1 MQQPMTRP
9 GHHVMRSYEKNADML
24 YRIAL
29 VHLGSRQDAEE
40 ATQDTFIKLME
51 KGPVF
56 KDDEHQKAWLIRVI
70 TNHCKNL
77 LGRGW
82 RKREVKLEGA
92 EPVTADDNPE
102 ALAILQLVMALPV
115 KVKTVIH
122 LYYYEDYPVQE
133 ISSILQISESAVKM
147 RLQRGR
153 QLLRLE
159 LEGADSE

>member
-9 GHHVMRSYEKNADML
+9 GHPVMKSYEQYADML

-51 KGPVF
+51 KAPVF

-82 RKREVKLEGA
+82 RKREVKLEGV
-92 EPVTADDNPE
+92 EPVTADNPE
-102 ALAILQLVMALPV
+102 ELAVLQLVLALPV
-115 KVKTVIH
+115 KYKTVIH
-122 LYYYEDYPVQE
+122 LYYYEDYAVQE
-133 ISSILQISESAVKM
+133 ISRILQISESAVKM

-159 LEGADSE
+159 LEGAEAE

>member
-1 MQQPMTRP
+1 MQRSMTRP
-9 GHHVMRSYEKNADML
+9 GNHVMKSYEIYADML
-24 YRIAL
+24 FRIAL
-29 VHLGSRQDAEE
+29 IHLGSREDAEE

-51 KGPVF
+51 KAPHF

-82 RKREVKLEGA
+82 RKRTVSLEGA
-92 EPVTADDNPE
+92 VPLTADSPE
-102 ALAILQLVMALPV
+102 DLAILQLVLAMPV
-115 KVKTVIH
+115 KYKTVIH

-133 ISSILQISESAVKM
+133 ISKILRISESAVKM

-153 QLLRLE
+153 QLLKLE
-159 LEGADSE
+159 LEGAEPQ

>member
-1 MQQPMTRP
+1 MKRPMTRP
-9 GHHVMRSYEKNADML
+9 GNHVMKSYEVYADML
-24 YRIAL
+24 FRIAL
-29 VHLGSRQDAEE
+29 VHLGSREDAEE

-51 KGPVF
+51 KAPPF

-82 RKREVKLEGA
+82 RKRVVRLEGA
-92 EPVTADDNPE
+92 VSVTTNSPE
-102 ALAILQLVMALPV
+102 DLAILQLVLAMPV
-115 KVKTVIH
+115 KYRTVIH

-133 ISSILQISESAVKM
+133 ISKILQISESAVKM

-159 LEGADSE
+159 LEGAESQ